1 MKNNLNLFLL
11 WLLLTLPFFSNLN
24 ANENFTFDI
33 TEIEITE
40 AGNKIKGFNGGKAYT
55 EEGDVI
61 TANTFTYNKIT
72 NILEAYGNV
81 KYENKIK
88 DITIYS
94 DEVIYLKNEEKIYTK
109 KNSKAEKA
117 KTKDKISANTFTYN
131 KITNILEAYGNV
143 KYENKIKDITIY
155 SDEVIYLK
163 NEEKIYTKK
172 NSKAESKGVTINAQN
187 FIYDKSIDTLNA
199 NKNVKIIDNLKDYI
213 IEAEDV
219 TYIRDIEKIY
229 TKGATNALIEGK
241 YKFKSEDVLLLRNIM
256 ELSSK
261 KTTHVNDS
269 DSNTYVLDEF
279 KYQINK
285 KFLKG
290 KNITVSSINSKN
302 EKDTYY
308 FSDGFFNLENKN
320 FISKNTKIKIHNNI
334 FGLKDNDPRVYG
346 ASSYG
351 NKDKIIIEKG
361 IFTSCKINKTCPAW
375 SIKSKKITHD
385 KIKQNVIYENALL
398 KLYGVPVFYFPKFF
412 HPDPTVK
419 RRTGFLQPQLNNS
432 KILGSSLYLPY
443 FKVLSKNRDYTFK
456 PTIFDGLKKKKY
468 ILQNEY
474 RQENKNSS
482 LITDFSM
489 TKGYKS
495 SIDNKTNSISHLF
508 LRYDYDFKLQN
519 YSQSKL
525 KAQIERVSNDSY
537 LKVFQ
542 NNLFPSPVIP
552 KSKNTLA
559 TKIDL
564 DIKNNDYSLSTG
576 FQIFEDLGKRNNDRY
591 QYVLPYYNYS
601 RSYVPSNNL
610 GTFNLYFTGN
620 NKLTNTN
627 NLTTTSVNDLNYESF
642 DYISNKGFKNNF
654 GVYVKNINTIAKNN
668 SKYKNS
674 LQVNEMSMF
683 EFKSALP
690 MSKTNSESYNL
701 FTPKISV
708 RVNPQNNMK
717 NHKNSNKIITA
728 NNVFDINRLGISD
741 SFEGGKSITF
751 GLDYKI
757 DLFEQYDSSNLD
769 MEEGD
774 EEEDTTKWRSIIFPK
789 KPKYKDKYLEFK
801 IANVLRD
808 KFDED
813 IPSSSTINKKSSNIF
828 GSINN
833 HLFENIDLE
842 YSFSLDNNLKTFQ
855 SHEIN
860 STIYVNNFVT
870 TFNYS
875 EQRDELGTSHVLKNT
890 SAYKINENNYLTFG
904 TRRNKEINLTEY
916 YDLSYEY
923 RTDCITAALK
933 FNKVF
938 YKDRDLLPTENLFFT
953 ITIIPITKYE
963 PILYKR

>member
-40 AGNKIKGFNGGKAYT
+40 GGNKIKGFNGGKAYT
-55 EEGDVI
+55 EDGDVI

-88 DITIYS
+88 DIIIYS

-109 KNSKAEKA
+109 KNSKAE
-117 KTKDKISANTFTYN
+117 N
-131 KITNILEAYGNV
+131 KGL
-143 KYENKIKDITIY
+143 
-155 SDEVIYLK
+155 
-163 NEEKIYTKK
+163 
-172 NSKAESKGVTINAQN
+172 TINAQN
-187 FIYDKSIDTLNA
+187 FFYDKSIDTLNA

-213 IEAEDV
+213 IETEDV
-219 TYIRDIEKIY
+219 TYIRNIEKIY
-229 TKGATNALIEGK
+229 TKGATNALIESK

-261 KTTHVNDS
+261 KITHVEDNS
-269 DSNTYVLDEF
+269 SNIYVLDEF

-290 KNITVSSINSKN
+290 KNITVSSKNSKN
-302 EKDTYY
+302 EKDIYY
-308 FSDGFFNLENKN
+308 FSDGFFNLESKN
-320 FISKNTKIKIHNNI
+320 FVSKNTKIKIHKNV

-346 ASSYG
+346 VSSYG
-351 NKDKIIIEKG
+351 NKDKTVIEKG
-361 IFTSCKINKTCPAW
+361 IFTSCKINKSCPAW

-385 KIKQNVIYENALL
+385 KIKQNMIYENALL
-398 KLYGVPVFYFPKFF
+398 KIYGVPVFYFPKFF
-412 HPDPTVK
+412 HPDPNVK

-432 KILGSSLYLPY
+432 NILGSSLYLPY
-443 FKVLSKNRDYTFK
+443 FKVLSKNKDYTFK

-482 LITDFSM
+482 LITDFSL

-519 YSQSKL
+519 YTESKL
-525 KAQIERVSNDSY
+525 KTQIERVSNDSY

-564 DIKNNDYSLSTG
+564 DLQNNDYSLSTG
-576 FQIFEDLGKRNNDRY
+576 FQIFEDLGKKNNDRY
-591 QYVLPYYNYS
+591 QYILPYYDFS

-610 GTFNLYFTGN
+610 GSFNFYFTGN

-627 NLTTTSVNDLNYESF
+627 NLTTISVNDLNYESF
-642 DYISNKGFKNNF
+642 DYFTNKGFKNKF
-654 GVYVKNINTIAKNN
+654 GVYVKNINAVAKNN

-674 LQVNEMSMF
+674 LQINEMSMF
-683 EFKSALP
+683 EFQSALP

-741 SFEGGKSITF
+741 SLEGGKSITF

-757 DLFEQYDSSNLD
+757 DLFDEYNSTNLD
-769 MEEGD
+769 IEED
-774 EEEDTTKWRSIIFPK
+774 EEEDATKWRSIIFPK
-789 KPKYKDKYLEFK
+789 KQKYKDRYLEFK

-808 KFDED
+808 KFEED

-938 YKDRDLLPTENLFFT
+938 YKDRDLLPTENLFFS

>member
-109 KNSKAEKA
+109 KNSKAA
-117 KTKDKISANTFTYN
+117 
-131 KITNILEAYGNV
+131 
-143 KYENKIKDITIY
+143 
-155 SDEVIYLK
+155 
-163 NEEKIYTKK
+163 
-172 NSKAESKGVTINAQN
+172 SKGVTINAQN
-187 FIYDKSIDTLNA
+187 FFYDKSIDTLNA

-456 PTIFDGLKKKKY
+456 PTIFDGLKKKK
-468 ILQNEY
+468 IH
-474 RQENKNSS
+474 
-482 LITDFSM
+482 F
-489 TKGYKS
+489 TK
-495 SIDNKTNSISHLF
+495 
-508 LRYDYDFKLQN
+508 
-519 YSQSKL
+519 
-525 KAQIERVSNDSY
+525 
-537 LKVFQ
+537 
-542 NNLFPSPVIP
+542 
-552 KSKNTLA
+552 
-559 TKIDL
+559 
-564 DIKNNDYSLSTG
+564 
-576 FQIFEDLGKRNNDRY
+576 
-591 QYVLPYYNYS
+591 
-601 RSYVPSNNL
+601 
-610 GTFNLYFTGN
+610 
-620 NKLTNTN
+620 
-627 NLTTTSVNDLNYESF
+627 
-642 DYISNKGFKNNF
+642 
-654 GVYVKNINTIAKNN
+654 
-668 SKYKNS
+668 
-674 LQVNEMSMF
+674 
-683 EFKSALP
+683 
-690 MSKTNSESYNL
+690 
-701 FTPKISV
+701 
-708 RVNPQNNMK
+708 
-717 NHKNSNKIITA
+717 
-728 NNVFDINRLGISD
+728 
-741 SFEGGKSITF
+741 
-751 GLDYKI
+751 
-757 DLFEQYDSSNLD
+757 
-769 MEEGD
+769 
-774 EEEDTTKWRSIIFPK
+774 
-789 KPKYKDKYLEFK
+789 
-801 IANVLRD
+801 
-808 KFDED
+808 
-813 IPSSSTINKKSSNIF
+813 
-828 GSINN
+828 
-833 HLFENIDLE
+833 
-842 YSFSLDNNLKTFQ
+842 
-855 SHEIN
+855 
-860 STIYVNNFVT
+860 
-870 TFNYS
+870 
-875 EQRDELGTSHVLKNT
+875 
-890 SAYKINENNYLTFG
+890 
-904 TRRNKEINLTEY
+904 
-916 YDLSYEY
+916 
-923 RTDCITAALK
+923 
-933 FNKVF
+933 
-938 YKDRDLLPTENLFFT
+938 
-953 ITIIPITKYE
+953 
-963 PILYKR
+963 